1 MDSSEKG
8 MSQLERIQHYANII
22 QKQTG
27 KAVRSYRADGYV
39 NMLNKYGT
47 SKDTSE
53 HYHFE
58 PEPMIGDDVLSMFYE
73 GNGLFSKIIDAPAE
87 EAIKHGFE
95 FEGLDDEEVKNFF
108 REAGEELDVDETV
121 ATCLKWS
128 RLFGGCIAVMLI
140 NDGRGIEEPLDWKN
154 IQSIDDIR
162 IYDRSLVQPDY
173 SNMFSYSPEDPFRT
187 RGSRMGM
194 PERYYVFS
202 RYGNFTVH
210 ESRCLIFQNG
220 KLPEKC
226 TNSVYQF
233 WGMPEYIR
241 LRRAIRDTEL
251 AYGSGPKMLDRSIQA
266 IYKMKNLSEVLATAD
281 GEDAVIKRLQVID
294 MARGLLNSI
303 TIDSEGEDY
312 DFKQFQFNGVADII
326 SQSCAYLSAL
336 TSIPQKILFGSGAG
350 GFANE
355 DETSMQTWYD
365 FVERIQRIQVKANL
379 RYLFSIV
386 AQAGVYTGELQEVP
400 SIKIKFNQLKTM
412 SENEQADL
420 DQKRVNIQQSRAN
433 TAKIYVDM
441 GAIDPTEVRTKLAED
456 GEYNVEQILD
466 GLEEDELFAAI
477 EEQALAEEKALAEA
491 MGGNSPDA
499 APAAT
504 KQPHEM
510 NGEDILQK
518 AREQEQNA
526 DDTNTHLTDKRGGVG
541 VIVAHNGKILCGI
554 RANDTG
560 SGLLC
565 GPGGHIEEGETPE
578 QAAIRE
584 SQEEFG
590 ITPTELVEIG
600 LGPAEPETGITPHV
614 FLCTAYKGE
623 IETRDG
629 EMRSPQFL
637 SLDEI
642 MQMKAALFPPFFDGL
657 EVMLGVF
664 NEDESTEEDE
674 PDVEWVEVDGIG
686 MLVPRVKVGDELL
699 DEKNQSTNPI
709 ISENPIDKSA
719 STDIIKSKESTN
731 EDYGVPGMK
740 WGEHKAE
747 EEEAPKSPRTNPNV
761 DVMKEITARGIDTKT
776 VKQKHQKKHFKG
788 PDYVEGKSYFTIK
801 PEEIEEI
808 VQANIGKGYGLTN
821 HKGEWTGKENIDCGR
836 IIGYNVKPDG
846 TEEPTQFADIH
857 YSKDGYHLVPT
868 YDKRG
873 K

>member
-400 SIKIKFNQLKTM
+400 TIKIKFNQLKTM

-420 DQKRVNIQQSRAN
+420 DQKRVNIQQTRAN

-441 GAIDPTEVRTKLAED
+441 GAIDPTEVRGKLREE

-466 GLEEDELFAAI
+466 DIDEEDLFASIEEQVLA
-477 EEQALAEEKALAEA
+477 EEQALAES

-518 AREQEQNA
+518 AQEQEQNA
-526 DDTNTHLTDKRGGVG
+526 DDTNTHPTDKRGGVG

-578 QAAIRE
+578 QAAVRE
-584 SQEEFG
+584 AQEEFG
-590 ITPTELVEIG
+590 ITPTELIEIG

-614 FLCTAYKGE
+614 FLCTAYEGE

-657 EVMLGVF
+657 EVMLGAF
-664 NEDESTEEDE
+664 NEDESTEEYE
-674 PDVEWVEVDGIG
+674 PDVEWVEADGIG
-686 MLVPRVKVGDELL
+686 MLVPRVKDDDELL

-709 ISENPIDKSA
+709 IFENPIDKSA

-731 EDYGVPGMK
+731 EDYGVPGME
-740 WGEHKAE
+740 WGKRKGE
-747 EEEAPKSPRTNPNV
+747 EEPEPEGVKKTKVTQFKTENGTMKVTDETKARLGSKGGAKIMAGDIT
-761 DVMKEITARGIDTKT
+761 DVEVFAGKGG
-776 VKQKHQKKHFKG
+776 KKPLDLADKFANTYG
-788 PDYVEGKSYFTIK
+788 GK
-801 PEEIEEI
+801 PEDWTHSTG
-808 VQANIGKGYGLTN
+808 NGKIKLS
-821 HKGEWTGKENIDCGR
+821 
-836 IIGYNVKPDG
+836 DG
-846 TEEPTQFADIH
+846 TEKDAEIH
-857 YSKDGYHLVPT
+857 WFECEGVGQTKWKIKKFKKG
-868 YDKRG
+868 
-873 K
+873 

>member
-1 MDSSEKG
+1 MNNGEKG
-8 MSQLERIQHYANII
+8 LSQLERVERYAQLI

-53 HYHFE
+53 QYHYQAE
-58 PEPMIGDDVLSMFYE
+58 PTVGDDVLSMFYE
-73 GNGLFSKIIDAPAE
+73 GNGLFSKIVDAPAE
-87 EAIKHGFE
+87 EAVKHGFE
-95 FEGLDDEEVKNFF
+95 LEGIQEEEVKTFF
-108 REAGEELDVDETV
+108 HDAAEELDVDETIS
-121 ATCLKWS
+121 TCLKWS

-187 RGSRMGM
+187 RGNRTGM

-226 TNSVYQF
+226 HNSVYQF
-233 WGMPEYIR
+233 WGMPEYVR
-241 LRRAIRDTEL
+241 LKRAIRDTEL
-251 AYGSGPKMLDRSIQA
+251 AYGSGPKMLDRSSQA
-266 IYKMKNLSEVLATAD
+266 VYKMKNLSEVLATEE
-281 GEDAVIKRLQVID
+281 GENAVIKRLQVID

-312 DFKQFQFNGVADII
+312 DFKQFQFTGVADII

-365 FVERIQRIQVKANL
+365 FVERIQRIQVKPNL
-379 RYLFSIV
+379 RYLFSII
-386 AQAGVYTGELQEVP
+386 AQAGVSTGELQEVP

-441 GAIDPTEVRTKLAED
+441 GAIDPSEVRGKLAED

-466 GLEEDELFAAI
+466 GLEEDDLFKVI
-477 EEQALAEEKALAEA
+477 EEQALAEEQAMADAL
-491 MGGNSPDA
+491 GGNSPDA

-518 AREQEQNA
+518 AQEQEVTA
-526 DDTNTHLTDKRGGVG
+526 DDTNTPTVDKRGGVG
-541 VIVAHNGKILCGI
+541 VIVTQNGKILCGV

-560 SGLLC
+560 AGLLC

-614 FLCTAYKGE
+614 FLCTAFEGE
-623 IETRDG
+623 LECQDG

-637 SLDEI
+637 EMSEI
-642 MQMKAALFPPFFDGL
+642 MEMKPSLFPPFADGL
-657 EVMLGVF
+657 EVMLDVF
-664 NEDESTEEDE
+664 NADESTEEDE
-674 PDVEWVEVDGIG
+674 PI
-686 MLVPRVKVGDELL
+686 DE
-699 DEKNQSTNPI
+699 NNPSTNPT

-719 STDIIKSKESTN
+719 FSDIIKSKEIT
-731 EDYGVPGMK
+731 EDNDDGGPGSGNHGHKGVKGQQ
-740 WGEHKAE
+740 GGSARSL
-747 EEEAPKSPRTNPNV
+747 SPQ
-761 DVMKEITARGIDTKT
+761 E
-776 VKQKHQKKHFKG
+776 KQKLSKRFVGQTTHDG
-788 PDYVEGKSYFTIK
+788 VEIKSVSSHAFD
-801 PEEIEEI
+801 
-808 VQANIGKGYGLTN
+808 QIGVRKLSG
-821 HKGEWTGKENIDCGR
+821 GR
-836 IIGYNVKPDG
+836 IDNMVKNGAVSPGNTPNTRCYDIPGSRMVLDTNTGNVVTVMWRK
-846 TEEPTQFADIH
+846 QN
-857 YSKDGYHLVPT
+857 K
-868 YDKRG
+868 
-873 K
+873 

>member
-108 REAGEELDVDETV
+108 REAGEELDVDEMV

-400 SIKIKFNQLKTM
+400 TIKIKFNQLKTM

-441 GAIDPTEVRTKLAED
+441 GAIDPTEVRGKLAED

-477 EEQALAEEKALAEA
+477 EEQAFAEEQALAEA

-504 KQPHEM
+504 KKPSDM
-510 NGEDILQK
+510 NAEDILQK

-526 DDTNTHLTDKRGGVG
+526 DDTNTHQTDKRGGVG

-590 ITPTELVEIG
+590 ITPTELIEIG

-614 FLCTAYKGE
+614 FLCTAYEGE

-642 MQMKAALFPPFFDGL
+642 MKMKAALFPPFIDGL
-657 EVMLGVF
+657 EVMLGAF

-686 MLVPRVKVGDELL
+686 MLVPHVKDDDELL

-709 ISENPIDKSA
+709 IFENPIDKSA

-731 EDYGVPGMK
+731 EDYGVPGME
-740 WGEHKAE
+740 WGK
-747 EEEAPKSPRTNPNV
+747 
-761 DVMKEITARGIDTKT
+761 
-776 VKQKHQKKHFKG
+776 
-788 PDYVEGKSYFTIK
+788 
-801 PEEIEEI
+801 
-808 VQANIGKGYGLTN
+808 
-821 HKGEWTGKENIDCGR
+821 HKGEEEPEPEGVKKTKVTQFKTENGTMKVTDETKARLGSKGGAKIMAGDITDVEVFAGKGGKKPLDLADKFANTYGGKPEDWTHSTGNGKI
-836 IIGYNVKPDG
+836 KLSDG
-846 TEEPTQFADIH
+846 TEKDAEIH
-857 YSKDGYHLVPT
+857 WFECEGVGQTKWKIKKFKKG
-868 YDKRG
+868 
-873 K
+873 